1 MEESGHVN
9 GKKKRLVRERERDMD
24 RNFSHLKILAREEIL
39 SLSLRGA
46 FAKRISS
53 QRLRWTENEYGSLY
67 TAA

>member
-1 MEESGHVN
+1 
-9 GKKKRLVRERERDMD
+9 MD

-39 SLSLRGA
+39 SPFLSLSHFLRGA

-53 QRLRWTENEYGSLY
+53 QRLRRTENEYGSLY